1 LAEKGAWRQDACRDV
16 FPKLTVCNHPDD
28 SLVKSGYPKIMFQ
41 GRVSTIFYAL
51 GITIMVGWLFYVG
64 KDIIL
69 PIVTAII
76 LLQILYAASAT
87 VARIPGLGRTPL
99 WLRAALALVGV
110 LALLFAMTRMLVAS
124 LQNLVPSLPVYQ
136 RNLENLFATWFPAP
150 GVAEIG
156 QPEMSDLMASR
167 AGLFDRGTEAVT
179 KAISEF
185 ATRFFTEIDI
195 AALAQSVLSSLTS
208 FGGFVF
214 ITILYASFLLSEITG
229 FPEKVRRAF
238 GSGRDSTDTLN
249 MIARINHDIGSYLA
263 TKTLI
268 NIMLGV
274 ICWLI
279 LLILG
284 VEYAALWAIV
294 IGLLNYIPYIGS
306 FVGVAFPAL
315 FAVAQFGSL
324 TVPLIATGMMTAA
337 QVIIG
342 NIVEPKM
349 LSKSVNL
356 SPMVVLVSL
365 AIWSS
370 LWGIPGAIL
379 AVPFTTILMIVLARR
394 PGTRPIAALLS
405 SNGNV

>member
-1 LAEKGAWRQDACRDV
+1 MLVLMFTHAPALR
-16 FPKLTVCNHPDD
+16 CNPHDD
-28 SLVKSGYPKIMFQ
+28 SPEKSGYSKCMFQ
-41 GRVSTIFYAL
+41 GRVSTIFYAV

-69 PIVTAII
+69 PIVTAVI

-99 WLRAALALVGV
+99 WLRATVALIGV

-136 RNLENLFATWFPAP
+136 RNLESLFAAWFPLPAEDP
-150 GVAEIG
+150 GASLET
-156 QPEMSDLMASR
+156 SDLMASPG
-167 AGLFDRGTEAVT
+167 AMFDRGTEAVA
-179 KAISEF
+179 KAVSEF

-238 GSGRDSTDTLN
+238 GSDGDSTDTLN
-249 MIARINHDIGSYLA
+249 MITRINHDIGSYLA

-268 NIMLGV
+268 NIILGI
-274 ICWLI
+274 ICWII
-279 LLILG
+279 LLVMG
-284 VEYAALWAIV
+284 VEYAALWAI
-294 IGLLNYIPYIGS
+294 IIALLNYIPYIGS

-324 TVPLIATGMMTAA
+324 TVPMIATGLMVAA

-349 LSKSVNL
+349 LSRSVNL

-394 PGTRPIAALLS
+394 PGTKPIAALLS
-405 SNGNV
+405 SDGNI

>member
-1 LAEKGAWRQDACRDV
+1 MLVPKF
-16 FPKLTVCNHPDD
+16 FPGTAPCNHADD
-28 SLVKSGYPKIMFQ
+28 SLYKSGYPQSMFQ
-41 GRVSTIFYAL
+41 GRVSTIFFAI

-87 VARIPGLGRTPL
+87 VARIPGLGQTPL
-99 WLRAALALVGV
+99 WLRATLALIAVI
-110 LALLFAMTRMLVAS
+110 AMLFAMTRMLVAS

-136 RNLENLFATWFPAP
+136 RNLENLFAAWFPAP
-150 GVAEIG
+150 AEAIADPP
-156 QPEMSDLMASR
+156 QMAELMSSPQ
-167 AGLFDRGTEAVT
+167 GIFDRGTEAVA
-179 KAISEF
+179 KAVSEF

-195 AALAQSVLSSLTS
+195 AALAQSVLASLTS

-238 GSGRDSTDTLN
+238 GSDRESTDTLN
-249 MIARINHDIGSYLA
+249 MITRINHDIGSYLA

-268 NIMLGV
+268 NIILGV
-274 ICWLI
+274 ICWAI
-279 LLILG
+279 LMVLG
-284 VEYAALWAIV
+284 VEYAALWAII

-315 FAVAQFGSL
+315 FAVAQFGNL
-324 TVPLIATGMMTAA
+324 TIPLIATGLMTIA

-405 SNGNV
+405 SDGNV

>member
-1 LAEKGAWRQDACRDV
+1 M
-16 FPKLTVCNHPDD
+16 
-28 SLVKSGYPKIMFQ
+28 IQ
-41 GRVSTIFYAL
+41 GRISTIFYAI
-51 GITIMVGWLFYVG
+51 GITIMIGWLFYVG
-64 KDIIL
+64 QDIIL

-87 VARIPGLGRTPL
+87 VARIPGLGQTPL
-99 WLRAALALVGV
+99 WLRATLALIAV
-110 LALLFAMTRMLVAS
+110 LAMLFAMTRMLVAS

-136 RNLENLFATWFPAP
+136 RNLENLFAAWFPMPAD
-150 GVAEIG
+150 ESIG
-156 QPEMSDLMASR
+156 RPEVSELMASPS
-167 AGLFDRGTEAVT
+167 AIFDRGTEAVA

-238 GSGRDSTDTLN
+238 GSDSDSTDTLN
-249 MIARINHDIGSYLA
+249 MITRINHDIGSYLA

-268 NIMLGV
+268 NIILGV
-274 ICWLI
+274 VCWVI

-284 VEYAALWAIV
+284 VEYAALWAII

-315 FAVAQFGSL
+315 FAVAQFGTL
-324 TVPLIATGMMTAA
+324 TVPLIATGLMTTA

-342 NIVEPKM
+342 NVVEPKM

-379 AVPFTTILMIVLARR
+379 AVPFTTILMIVLARGPAPAR
-394 PGTRPIAALLS
+394 LQRCSRAMEISRRASPVASDKRRRAFRRRAG
-405 SNGNV
+405 

>member
-1 LAEKGAWRQDACRDV
+1 MLVPMFVDRLGQR
-16 FPKLTVCNHPDD
+16 NHPDD
-28 SLVKSGYPKIMFQ
+28 SLVKSGYPKNMIQ
-41 GRVSTIFYAL
+41 GRVSTIFFAI

-99 WLRAALALVGV
+99 WLRATLALIGV

-124 LQNLVPSLPVYQ
+124 LQNLVPSLPLYQ
-136 RNLENLFATWFPAP
+136 RNLENLFATWFPAVVDE
-150 GVAEIG
+150 GIG
-156 QPEMSDLMASR
+156 RPEMSELMASP
-167 AGLFDRGTEAVT
+167 AAIFDRGSEAVA

-208 FGGFVF
+208 FGGFIF

-238 GSGRDSTDTLN
+238 GAGRDSTDTLN
-249 MIARINHDIGSYLA
+249 MITRINHDIGSYLA

-268 NIMLGV
+268 NIILGV
-274 ICWLI
+274 ICWVI

-284 VEYAALWAIV
+284 VEYAALWAII

-306 FVGVAFPAL
+306 FIGVAFPAL
-315 FAVAQFGSL
+315 FAVAQFGNL
-324 TVPLIATGMMTAA
+324 TIPLIATGLMTVA

-342 NIVEPKM
+342 NVVEPQM

-405 SNGNV
+405 SDGNI

>member
-1 LAEKGAWRQDACRDV
+1 MASRCCRDV
-16 FPKLTVCNHPDD
+16 FFIPPAPCNHPDD
-28 SLVKSGYPKIMFQ
+28 SLIKSGYSETMFQ
-41 GRVSTIFYAL
+41 ARLSTIFFAV

-64 KDIIL
+64 RNIIL

-87 VARIPGLGRTPL
+87 VARIPGFGRTPL
-99 WLRAALALVGV
+99 WLRATLALIGV
-110 LALLFAMTRMLVAS
+110 LALLFAMSRMLVAS

-136 RNLENLFATWFPAP
+136 RNLENLFAAWFPAP
-150 GVAEIG
+150 AVDRIG
-156 QPEMSDLMASR
+156 QPEVSELMASP
-167 AGLFDRGTEAVT
+167 AAIFDRGSEAVA
-179 KAISEF
+179 KAVSEF
-185 ATRFFTEIDI
+185 TTRFFTEIDI

-238 GSGRDSTDTLN
+238 GSDSHSTDTLN
-249 MIARINHDIGSYLA
+249 MITRINHDIGSYLA

-268 NIMLGV
+268 NIILGV
-274 ICWLI
+274 VCWII

-284 VEYAALWAIV
+284 VEYAALWAII

-324 TVPLIATGMMTAA
+324 TIPLIATGLMTGA

-342 NIVEPKM
+342 NVVEPKM

-405 SNGNV
+405 SDGNV

>member
-1 LAEKGAWRQDACRDV
+1 M
-16 FPKLTVCNHPDD
+16 
-28 SLVKSGYPKIMFQ
+28 IQ
-41 GRVSTIFYAL
+41 GRVSTIFFAI

-87 VARIPGLGRTPL
+87 VARIPGLGQTPL
-99 WLRAALALVGV
+99 WLRATLALIGV

-136 RNLENLFATWFPAP
+136 RNLENLFAAWFPMP
-150 GVAEIG
+150 GNETIG
-156 QPEMSDLMASR
+156 RPEMSELMASP
-167 AGLFDRGTEAVT
+167 AAIFDRGTEAVA

-238 GSGRDSTDTLN
+238 GSDSDSTDTLN
-249 MIARINHDIGSYLA
+249 MITRMNHDIGSYLA

-268 NIMLGV
+268 NIILGIV
-274 ICWLI
+274 CWVI

-284 VEYAALWAIV
+284 VEYAALWAII
-294 IGLLNYIPYIGS
+294 IGLLN
-306 FVGVAFPAL
+306 
-315 FAVAQFGSL
+315 
-324 TVPLIATGMMTAA
+324 
-337 QVIIG
+337 
-342 NIVEPKM
+342 
-349 LSKSVNL
+349 
-356 SPMVVLVSL
+356 
-365 AIWSS
+365 
-370 LWGIPGAIL
+370 
-379 AVPFTTILMIVLARR
+379 
-394 PGTRPIAALLS
+394 
-405 SNGNV
+405 

>member
-1 LAEKGAWRQDACRDV
+1 MLVPMFSDKDRE
-16 FPKLTVCNHPDD
+16 CNHPDD
-28 SLVKSGYPKIMFQ
+28 SQAKPGYPESMIQ
-41 GRVSTIFYAL
+41 GRVSTIFYAI
-51 GITIMVGWLFYVG
+51 GITIMIGWLFYVG

-69 PIVTAII
+69 PIVTAVI

-87 VARIPGLGRTPL
+87 VARIPGLGQTPL
-99 WLRAALALVGV
+99 WLRATLALIAV
-110 LALLFAMTRMLVAS
+110 LAMLFAMTRMLVAS

-136 RNLENLFATWFPAP
+136 RNLENLFAAWFPAP
-150 GVAEIG
+150 ATERIGRPEIS
-156 QPEMSDLMASR
+156 ELMASPS
-167 AGLFDRGTEAVT
+167 AIFDRGTEAVA
-179 KAISEF
+179 KAVSEF

-238 GSGRDSTDTLN
+238 GSDSDSTDTLN
-249 MIARINHDIGSYLA
+249 MITRINHDIGSYLA

-268 NIMLGV
+268 NIILGV
-274 ICWLI
+274 ICWVI

-284 VEYAALWAIV
+284 VEYAALWAII

-324 TVPLIATGMMTAA
+324 TIPLVATGLMTAA

-342 NIVEPKM
+342 NVVEPKM

-394 PGTRPIAALLS
+394 PGTRPMAALLS
-405 SNGNV
+405 SDGNI

>member
-1 LAEKGAWRQDACRDV
+1 MV
-16 FPKLTVCNHPDD
+16 
-28 SLVKSGYPKIMFQ
+28 Q
-41 GRVSTIFYAL
+41 GRISTIFYAV

-99 WLRAALALVGV
+99 WLRATLALIGV

-136 RNLENLFATWFPAP
+136 RNLENLFAAWFPTPADT
-150 GVAEIG
+150 GSG
-156 QPEMSDLMASR
+156 QPEVAERMASPS
-167 AGLFDRGTEAVT
+167 AMFDRGTEAVA
-179 KAISEF
+179 KAVSDF

-238 GSGRDSTDTLN
+238 GSNGDSTDTLN
-249 MIARINHDIGSYLA
+249 MFTRINHDIGSYLA

-268 NIMLGV
+268 NIILGV
-274 ICWLI
+274 VCWAI
-279 LLILG
+279 LLIMG
-284 VEYAALWAIV
+284 VEYAALWAII

-315 FAVAQFGSL
+315 FAVAQFGNL
-324 TVPLIATGMMTAA
+324 TVPLVATGLMTAA
-337 QVIIG
+337 QVLIG
-342 NIVEPKM
+342 NVVEPKM

-405 SNGNV
+405 SDGNV

>member
-1 LAEKGAWRQDACRDV
+1 M
-16 FPKLTVCNHPDD
+16 
-28 SLVKSGYPKIMFQ
+28 IQ
-41 GRVSTIFYAL
+41 GRISTIFFAI

-69 PIVTAII
+69 PIVTAVI

-99 WLRAALALVGV
+99 WLRATLALIGV

-136 RNLENLFATWFPAP
+136 RNLENLFAHWFPTPAT
-150 GVAEIG
+150 GGIG
-156 QPEMSDLMASR
+156 KPEVSELMASPS
-167 AGLFDRGTEAVT
+167 AIFDRGTEAVA
-179 KAISEF
+179 KAVSEF
-185 ATRFFTEIDI
+185 ASRFFTEIDI
-195 AALAQSVLSSLTS
+195 AALAQSLLSSLTS

-238 GSGRDSTDTLN
+238 GSDSASTDTLN
-249 MIARINHDIGSYLA
+249 MFTRINHDIGSYLA

-268 NIMLGV
+268 NIILGV
-274 ICWLI
+274 VCWLI
-279 LLILG
+279 LRVMG
-284 VEYAALWAIV
+284 VEYAALWAII

-324 TVPLIATGMMTAA
+324 TVPLIATGLMAAA
-337 QVIIG
+337 QVVIG
-342 NIVEPKM
+342 NVVEPKM

-405 SNGNV
+405 SDGNV

>member
-1 LAEKGAWRQDACRDV
+1 MLVPMFFD
-16 FPKLTVCNHPDD
+16 PVCGTNHADD
-28 SLVKSGYPKIMFQ
+28 SLVKSGYRQIMFQ
-41 GRVSTIFYAL
+41 GRVSTIFYAI

-87 VARIPGLGRTPL
+87 VARIPGLGQTPL
-99 WLRAALALVGV
+99 WLRATLALIGV
-110 LALLFAMTRMLVAS
+110 LALLFAMIRMLVAS
-124 LQNLVPSLPVYQ
+124 LQNLVPSLPLYQ
-136 RNLENLFATWFPAP
+136 RNLENLFVTWFPVPVEAGAGRP
-150 GVAEIG
+150 KISE
-156 QPEMSDLMASR
+156 LMGSPTAI
-167 AGLFDRGTEAVT
+167 FDRGRDAAAQ
-179 KAISEF
+179 AISEF

-195 AALAQSVLSSLTS
+195 AALAQSVLASLTS

-238 GSGRDSTDTLN
+238 GSDGASTDTLN
-249 MIARINHDIGSYLA
+249 MITRINHDIGSYLA

-268 NIMLGV
+268 NIMLG
-274 ICWLI
+274 ILCWAI
-279 LLILG
+279 LRLLG
-284 VEYAALWAIV
+284 VEYAALWAII

-315 FAVAQFGSL
+315 FAVAQFGTL
-324 TVPLIATGMMTAA
+324 TIPLIATGLMTVA
-337 QVIIG
+337 QVVIG

-405 SNGNV
+405 SDGNV

>member
-1 LAEKGAWRQDACRDV
+1 MFCRY
-16 FPKLTVCNHPDD
+16 L
-28 SLVKSGYPKIMFQ
+28 YPMLK
-41 GRVSTIFYAL
+41 GRVSTIFYSV

-99 WLRAALALVGV
+99 WLRATLALIGF

-124 LQNLVPSLPVYQ
+124 LQNLVPSLPIYQ
-136 RNLENLFATWFPAP
+136 RNLENLFAQWFATADNAETASSDVAQLMSSPA
-150 GVAEIG
+150 
-156 QPEMSDLMASR
+156 EML
-167 AGLFDRGTEAVT
+167 DRGSDAVA

-185 ATRFFTEIDI
+185 ATNFFTEIDI
-195 AALAQSVLSSLTS
+195 AAIAQSVLSSLTS
-208 FGGFVF
+208 FGGFIF

-238 GSGRDSTDTLN
+238 GSDGDSTDTLN
-249 MIARINHDIGSYLA
+249 MFTRINHDIGSYLA

-268 NIMLGV
+268 NIILGL
-274 ICWLI
+274 ICWAI
-279 LLILG
+279 LVIMG
-284 VEYAALWAIV
+284 VEYAALWAII

-315 FAVAQFGSL
+315 FAIAQFGSL
-324 TVPLIATGMMTAA
+324 TVPLIATGLMTAA
-337 QVIIG
+337 QVVIG
-342 NIVEPKM
+342 NVVEPKM

-356 SPMVVLVSL
+356 SPMVVLISL
-365 AIWSS
+365 AIWSA

-405 SNGNV
+405 SDGNV

>member
-1 LAEKGAWRQDACRDV
+1 MLV
-16 FPKLTVCNHPDD
+16 PKFLYMSCQCDHPDD
-28 SLVKSGYPKIMFQ
+28 SLVKSGYPEIMIQ
-41 GRVSTIFYAL
+41 GRISTIFFAI

-69 PIVTAII
+69 PIVTAVI

-99 WLRAALALVGV
+99 WLRATLALIGV
-110 LALLFAMTRMLVAS
+110 LALIFAMTRMLVAS
-124 LQNLVPSLPVYQ
+124 LQNLVPSLPLYQ
-136 RNLENLFATWFPAP
+136 RNLENLFEIWFPVVVDE
-150 GVAEIG
+150 GVVR
-156 QPEMSDLMASR
+156 PEMSELMASPG
-167 AGLFDRGTEAVT
+167 AIFDRGSEAVA

-229 FPEKVRRAF
+229 FPEKVRRSF

-249 MIARINHDIGSYLA
+249 MITRINHDIGSYLA

-268 NIMLGV
+268 NIILGV
-274 ICWLI
+274 ICWVI

-284 VEYAALWAIV
+284 VEYAALWAII

-306 FVGVAFPAL
+306 FIGVAFPAL

-324 TVPLIATGMMTAA
+324 TIPLIATGLMTTA

-342 NIVEPKM
+342 NVVEPKM

-405 SNGNV
+405 SDGNI